1 MSSREPMQHRTSPKP
16 ANGMAGV
23 VGMGLM
29 GTSISACLLGAGHLL
44 YCVESDPAK
53 RRTAR
58 TRLFNIL
65 KEAHEEGVIEASP
78 SELLSR
84 FTISDTMAGLK
95 QAHVVVESTIEDPAI
110 KRRIIGDIE
119 RVVSPKAL
127 IGSNT
132 SAIPLTD
139 LQKNAVHPE
148 RIVGLHW
155 AEPAHI
161 TRFMEIIC
169 GKRTS
174 MASAKRAMRMARAW
188 GKEPSLLRKDIRGF
202 ITNRIFYAMLREAFY
217 LVEAGYASVEDVDRS
232 LRNDLGY
239 WITFAGPFRFMDLT
253 GIPVY
258 GTVMKDLFPDLSRS
272 IPVPRLMRR
281 VVRSGARGVANAKGF
296 YSYTPQQAK
305 RWEELFIEFSYKIRS
320 LAAEYPEDIGDRT
333 RRKPA
338 TKSVSL
344 LQKVGKPE
352 FGVGASG
359 LFTSKNVSATQRV
372 KGQRH

>member
-1 MSSREPMQHRTSPKP
+1 MSSGEPMQQRTSPKP
-16 ANGMAGV
+16 ANGLAGV
-23 VGMGLM
+23 IGMGLM
-29 GTSISACLLGAGHLL
+29 GTSISACLLSAGHLL

-58 TRLFNIL
+58 HRLFNIL
-65 KEAHEEGVIEASP
+65 KEAHEEGVIQASP

-84 FTISDTMAGLK
+84 FTISAKMTGLK
-95 QAHVVVESTIEDPAI
+95 QAQVVVESTVEDSAI
-110 KRRIIGDIE
+110 KRRIIADIE
-119 RVVSPKAL
+119 QVVSPQTL

-139 LQKNAVHPE
+139 LQKNAAHPE

-155 AEPAHI
+155 AEPAHV

-169 GKRTS
+169 GKQTS
-174 MASAKRAMRMARAW
+174 MAYAKRAMRMARAW

-202 ITNRIFYAMLREAFY
+202 ITNRILYAMLREAFY

-253 GIPVY
+253 GIPIY

-272 IPVPRLMRR
+272 TAVPQLMRG

-305 RWEELFIEFSYKIRS
+305 RWEKLFIEFSYKIRS
-320 LAAEYPEDIGDRT
+320 LAAEYPEDVGDRT
-333 RRKPA
+333 RRKA
-338 TKSVSL
+338 VKKSASL
-344 LQKVGKPE
+344 LRRDAEPGL
-352 FGVGASG
+352 GADAHGSS
-359 LFTSKNVSATQRV
+359 TSESLSSDQR
-372 KGQRH
+372 